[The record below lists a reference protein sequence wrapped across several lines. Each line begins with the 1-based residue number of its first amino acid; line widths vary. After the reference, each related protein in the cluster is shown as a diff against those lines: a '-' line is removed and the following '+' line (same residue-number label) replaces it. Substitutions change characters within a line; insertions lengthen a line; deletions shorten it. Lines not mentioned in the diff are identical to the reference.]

1 MKGLNAATTC
11 KDMGSDT
18 TSEVTS
24 PTLRENRFCPPADSP
39 PADSWEERIRPNFA
53 GNYVYRLAALRFP
66 EKVLVFDDGGTFR
79 MAVD

>member
-1 MKGLNAATTC
+1 MPITATAEGRL
-11 KDMGSDT
+11 DPT
-18 TSEVTS
+18 TPCGHSQQNFSQAPEQITIAK
-24 PTLRENRFCPPADSP
+24 R
-39 PADSWEERIRPNFA
+39 WGERIRPNFA